1 MKTTVSGRFTAV
13 LLSALVSLAGFQA
26 AEAGV
31 DVWTANGP
39 EGGSVSALA
48 IDPQTPTTLYA
59 GTRFD
64 GVFKSTD
71 GGGTWSASNTGLPQ
85 GRSVDALA
93 IDPQTPTTLYVG
105 TFGGVFK
112 STDSGDACR
121 VGHGLGASLVDVLAI
136 DQRTTPTVYPGTPGG
151 ALQTDDGG
159 GPWTTTDACPL
170 AA

>member
-39 EGGSVSALA
+39 EGGSVSVLA

-59 GTRFD
+59 GTWAGVVKSSDGAGTWSAANTGLTEFSVRALVLDPRTPTTVYAGIESD

-71 GGGTWSASNTGLPQ
+71 GGGTWNVVNTGLTNLEV
-85 GRSVDALA
+85 GVLA
-93 IDPQTPTTLYVG
+93 VDPQTPTTLYAG
-105 TFGGVFK
+105 TSSGVFK
-112 STDSGDACR
+112 
-121 VGHGLGASLVDVLAI
+121 
-136 DQRTTPTVYPGTPGG
+136 TT
-151 ALQTDDGG
+151 DGG
-159 GPWTTTDACPL
+159 GTWT
-170 AA
+170 AADNGLT